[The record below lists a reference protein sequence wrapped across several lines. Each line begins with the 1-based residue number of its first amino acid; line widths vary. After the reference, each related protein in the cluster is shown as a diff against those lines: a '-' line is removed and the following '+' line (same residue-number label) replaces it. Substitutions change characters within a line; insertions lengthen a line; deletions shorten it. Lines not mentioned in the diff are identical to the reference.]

1 METNRQKEVILN
13 LPNTLSFLRL
23 GAIPLVILCL
33 YIPGRVGSFL
43 ASLIFGA
50 AFITDLLDGYYAR
63 RYNEVTIFGK
73 FLDPLAD
80 KILVCVTLIMLIPMN
95 RVPALMVMLII
106 AREIAVTGFRGIAV
120 SRGIVIQASNLG
132 KYKTVF
138 QSIATVLLLL
148 YYPYFGIDAHVV
160 GIVLLWIALILTIW
174 SAWAYFKAFGQVFF
188 TEGGE

>member
-1 METNRQKEVILN
+1 METNRQKEEILN

-23 GAIPLVILCL
+23 GAIPLVIICL
-33 YIPGRVGSFL
+33 YFPGRVGSFL
-43 ASLIFGA
+43 AALIFGA

-106 AREIAVTGFRGIAV
+106 AREIAAERC
-120 SRGIVIQASNLG
+120 
-132 KYKTVF
+132 
-138 QSIATVLLLL
+138 
-148 YYPYFGIDAHVV
+148 PVV
-160 GIVLLWIALILTIW
+160 GIGDMGHVVIYQKDSGIV
-174 SAWAYFKAFGQVFF
+174 AFGNGIFDF
-188 TEGGE
+188 LGI